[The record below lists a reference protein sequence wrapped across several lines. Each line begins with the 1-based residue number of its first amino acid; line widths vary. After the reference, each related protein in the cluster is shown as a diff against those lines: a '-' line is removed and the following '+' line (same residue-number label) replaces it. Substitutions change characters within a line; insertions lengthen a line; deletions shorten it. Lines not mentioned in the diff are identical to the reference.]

1 MTHRYRPTIYNAG
14 INEEA
19 HIGTSVVDRVI
30 VFPRSGYINR
40 LQATASAA
48 LLAEDLGADFLVCWE
63 PQSVAASPADSVFSS
78 SFCSTY
84 VRSAQE
90 VTTQFGIEFDSLQR
104 YLTHDP
110 DKPSIHLAGH
120 DLGEQHFM
128 EQLRNEVSKARA
140 GTTLTITAG
149 GNFFLPETGSPLD
162 QQIRDF
168 RIRRGDWYR
177 ALSLHPD
184 IEVPARDVIDSHPA
198 YLALHLRYT
207 DRSLTAPTDRQ
218 IVKALELLSQSSKV
232 SSLFVASDV
241 SDRRDQWITQAST
254 LGFSPWT
261 IDHDPVERS
270 DPRSSYPA
278 LIDWRVLGSAQAM
291 VYFAQSSFAQEAAV
305 AAGTHDT
312 SIDLTASTSRV
323 RLRGVRE
330 VISAAAAWPVRKLG
344 SATKA

>member
-1 MTHRYRPTIYNAG
+1 MTHRCRPTIYNAG
-14 INEEA
+14 NNEEA
-19 HIGTSVVDRVI
+19 HIGTSMVNRVI

-90 VTTQFGIEFDSLQR
+90 ITTQFGLEFDSLQL
-104 YLTHDP
+104 YLSHDP
-110 DKPSIHLAGH
+110 DKRSIHLAGH

-128 EQLRNEVSKARA
+128 EQLRNDVLTAQA

-149 GNFFLPETGSPLD
+149 GNYFLPESGSSLN
-162 QQIRDF
+162 QQIRDS

-177 ALSLHPD
+177 SLSLHPD

-218 IVKALELLSQSSKV
+218 IETGLVRLTQATGV

-241 SDRRDQWITQAST
+241 PARRDKWIARST
-254 LGFSPWT
+254 AMGFSPWT
-261 IDHDPVERS
+261 IQHEPIERS
-270 DPRSSYPA
+270 DPRSAHPA
-278 LIDWRVLGSAQAM
+278 LIDWRVLGSAQAV
-291 VYFAQSSFAQEAAV
+291 VYFAQSSFAQEAVV
-305 AAGTHDT
+305 AAGTHAT
-312 SIDLTASTSRV
+312 SIGLAASTSRV
-323 RLRGVRE
+323 RLRGVRQ
-330 VISAAAAWPVRKLG
+330 VISAAAAWPIRKLG

>member
-1 MTHRYRPTIYNAG
+1 MTHSQQPTIYNAG

-19 HIGTSVVDRVI
+19 HIGISVVDRVI

-48 LLAEDLGADFLVCWE
+48 LLANELRADFVVCWE

-78 SFCSTY
+78 SFCSTS
-84 VRSAQE
+84 VRSVQE
-90 VTTQFGIEFDSLQR
+90 VTAQFGVDFDSLPR
-104 YLTHDP
+104 YLNHDP
-110 DKPSIHLAGH
+110 DKRSIHLAGH

-128 EQLRNEVSKARA
+128 AQLREEISQARD

-149 GNFFLPETGSPLD
+149 GNFFMPKAGSPLD
-162 QQIRDF
+162 EQIHDF

-184 IEVPARDVIDSHPA
+184 IEVPARNVIDSHPA

-207 DRSLTAPTDRQ
+207 DRSLTAPTDRHIETGLNRLKQ
-218 IVKALELLSQSSKV
+218 ATGV

-241 SDRRDQWITQAST
+241 LVRRDQWIARST
-254 LGFSPWT
+254 AMGFSPWT
-261 IDHDPVERS
+261 IEHEPIERS
-270 DPRSSYPA
+270 DPRSAHPA

-291 VYFAQSSFAQEAAV
+291 VYFAESSFAEEAVV
-305 AAGTHDT
+305 AAGTY
-312 SIDLTASTSRV
+312 DLSCGLSASST
-323 RLRGVRE
+323 RLRARGVSELISTGMSWPKRHFGAKPRE
-330 VISAAAAWPVRKLG
+330 
-344 SATKA
+344 